1 MAHVAFLHGPA
12 SLSAAEIGD
21 NAGMSYRIRTES
33 TLLRRATEPGD
44 TVLPSAAAAYRGP
57 LPT

>member
-33 TLLRRATEPGD
+33 TLPHRATEPGD
-44 TVLPSAAAAYRGP
+44 SVLPSAAAAYRGP